1 MAKKYSDTEFAK
13 FRRFMAKV
21 DADIKKQHEKN
32 KPAKEKAK

>member
-13 FRRFMAKV
+13 FRRFMAKAE
-21 DADIKKQHEKN
+21 ADTKKKHENK